1 MPLHHTRHR
10 PALTA
15 GGILTAAAL
24 IAGSLTAT
32 AASTAG
38 STGPDLPALDG
49 VTRSTDATLD
59 TRKVSSPV
67 APTVAQRTA
76 VADLLTSAGAGSRVT
91 WDGRFG
97 TPRSLRREGGY
108 LTGTASGSP
117 ATVARAFLAA
127 NSAAFRLDAAEIAA
141 LAVTRDHALPGTK
154 THVVTFVQ
162 TFAGKPAVRG
172 GRLTVAVTPDGRV
185 LSYAGDPVGGGALG
199 GGFSLSAADAL
210 LKVAGVLAPGAGFEA
225 TQSGTQAG
233 YAVFSRSTLAGPS
246 YVKAVA
252 FPTKD
257 GARAAYRVQFV
268 KALDE
273 AWDVV
278 VDASSG
284 AVLYRASL
292 AQHENDGTVYE
303 NYPGA
308 PKGGTPVQRSF
319 GPTPESPGGWT
330 DPTGVISTGI
340 TTLGNNASTYAN
352 YSNFIGPVD
361 QAPRPFSPTG
371 SFNYVYTQE
380 WAKAKGATVPPS
392 YVGDLNPAATN
403 LFYQHNRVHDELY
416 GFGFTESAG
425 NFQVDNSA
433 GDGGGQGG
441 DPILGLVHAGAASG
455 GSPTYTG
462 RDNAYMLTLDD
473 GIPPWSGMFLWEPID
488 DAFEGPYSDGNF
500 DASVVEHEYVHGLS
514 NRYVAGGSALSSQQ
528 SGSMGEGWSDWY
540 ALNHLYTEGLATTA
554 VVGQHV
560 TGNAKRGIRN
570 WDYDQNPTT
579 FGDIGYDVTGPEV
592 HADGEIWT
600 ATLWDLRKALVT
612 KYGATKGADVA
623 ARLVTDGMPLTA
635 PDPSFLDARDGILA
649 ADVDR
654 NHGDNTDLIWT
665 VFAKRGAGASAIS
678 KTGDDIDP
686 TPAFDNAS
694 AGRNGLLSL
703 KIVNASTGAPVAGAK
718 VIIGRFEARVTPV
731 ARTSSTGGAAAK
743 MVAGSYPVTI
753 QAPGFGLQTFESVPV
768 TAGATTSRTLRV
780 APNLA
785 SLSSGATVVSA
796 SSENPGLP
804 ASFAFDDTAASVWRT
819 ADAATTYN
827 TGPDQRATIKLAK
840 PSTIDRVQ
848 VSAYPAIGG
857 GRFNT
862 IKDFTVQVSDD
873 GVLWRTVKAGAFG
886 YQTPR
891 PTASDLNYRT
901 FALATPAKA
910 SYLRF
915 FVDSVN
921 GNTSKAA
928 QVAEVQAFG
937 SAGAITPAPPAA
949 DQPFTDSGNITTGN
963 PAAGNASGEANVF
976 GVTGTEFSNTCALP
990 VGSQGADAWIS
1001 ALPAGFGDGQHT
1013 VTATGGETPAGH
1025 DLDLYFL
1032 GSDCK
1037 LKGSAATAAANEAG
1051 VIPGGT
1057 TYVLTQLYTGADVPV
1072 TITAV
1077 DAG

>member
-1 MPLHHTRHR
+1 MHQRPTRAR
-10 PALTA
+10 PVLMA
-15 GGILTAAAL
+15 GGVLAVAAL
-24 IAGSLTAT
+24 IASTLSAT
-32 AASTAG
+32 AAST
-38 STGPDLPALDG
+38 GPVLPALDG
-49 VTRSTDATLD
+49 VNRSTDPTLD
-59 TRKVSSPV
+59 VRKVTAAV

-76 VADLLTSAGAGSRVT
+76 VAALLASAGTGSRLT
-91 WDGRFG
+91 WDERFG

-108 LTGTASGSP
+108 LTGPASGAP
-117 ATVARAFLAA
+117 VTVAREFLATHG
-127 NSAAFRLDAAEIAA
+127 AAFRLTSAEVTA
-141 LAVTRDHALPGTK
+141 LAVTRDHALPGTN

-162 TFAGKPAVRG
+162 TFAGRPAVRG
-172 GRLTVAVTPDGRV
+172 GRLTVSVTPDGRV

-199 GGFSLSAADAL
+199 GAYSLSASDAL
-210 LKVAGVLAPGAGFEA
+210 LRVAGVLAPGSGLEA
-225 TQSGTQAG
+225 TQTGTQAG
-233 YAVFSRSTLAGPS
+233 YSVFARSTLAGPS

-292 AQHENDGTVYE
+292 VDHDSDGTVYE

-308 PKGGTPVQRSF
+308 PKGGTPVNRSF
-319 GPTPESPGGWT
+319 GPTPESPKGYV
-330 DPTGVISTGI
+330 DPTGILGTGV

-361 QAPRPFSPTG
+361 QGPRPVSPTG
-371 SFNYVYTQE
+371 SFNYVYTQR
-380 WAKAKGATVPPS
+380 WAATKGQAVPPS
-392 YVGDLNPAATN
+392 YVDDLNSAATN
-403 LFYQHNRVHDELY
+403 LFYQHNRIHDELY

-425 NFQVDNSA
+425 NFQVDNA
-433 GDGGGQGG
+433 GGGGQGG
-441 DPILGLVHAGAASG
+441 DPILGLVHAGAVSG
-455 GSPTYTG
+455 GAPTYTG

-473 GIPPWSGMFLWEPID
+473 GIAPWSGMFLWEPID

-500 DASVVEHEYVHGLS
+500 DASVIEHEYVHGLS

-540 ALNHLYTEGLATTA
+540 ALNHLYTAGLATTA

-560 TGNAKRGIRN
+560 TGNTSRGIRN
-570 WDYDQNPTT
+570 WDYDKNPTT

-600 ATLWDLRKALVT
+600 ATLWDLRKALVAR
-612 KYGATKGADVA
+612 YGATKGADVA

-649 ADVDR
+649 ADIDR
-654 NHGDNTDLIWT
+654 FHGDNTDLIWT
-665 VFAKRGAGASAIS
+665 VFAKRGAGASAVS
-678 KTGDDIDP
+678 RTGDDIDP
-686 TPAFDNAS
+686 TPGFDHAAAS
-694 AGRNGLLSL
+694 RNGLLSL
-703 KIVNASTGAPVAGAK
+703 KVVNATTGAPVPGAK
-718 VIIGRFEARVTPV
+718 VIIGRFEARVSPL
-731 ARTSSTGGAAAK
+731 ARTSSTGGAGAK

-753 QAPGFGLQTFESVPV
+753 QAAGFGLQTFESVPV
-768 TAGATTSRTLRV
+768 AAGATTSRTLRL

-785 SLSSGATVVSA
+785 SMSSGATVVSA
-796 SSENPGLP
+796 SSQDPGLP

-819 ADAATTYN
+819 ANAATTYN
-827 TGPDQRATIKLAK
+827 AGPDQRATIKLAK

-848 VSAYPAIGG
+848 VSAYPAVGG

-862 IKDFTVQVSDD
+862 LRDFTVQVSDD
-873 GVLWRTVKAGAFG
+873 GVLWNTVRTGGFAYEA
-886 YQTPR
+886 PR
-891 PTASDLNYRT
+891 PMAPDLNYRT
-901 FALATPAKA
+901 FTLAKPVKA

-915 FVDSVN
+915 FVDSVQ
-921 GNTSKAA
+921 GNKAKA
-928 QVAEVQAFG
+928 GQVAEVQAFG
-937 SAGAITPAPPAA
+937 SAGAITPTAPPADA
-949 DQPFTDSGNITTGN
+949 PFTDSGTIAVGN
-963 PAAGNASGEANVF
+963 PAAGDPSGLANVF
-976 GVTGTEFSNTCALP
+976 GVTGTEFTTTCTLP
-990 VGSQGADAWIS
+990 VATQGVDAWVS
-1001 ALPAGFGDGQHT
+1001 KLPAGFGDGQHT
-1013 VTATGGETPAGH
+1013 VTATGGVTPAGH

-1032 GSDCK
+1032 GSDCS
-1037 LKGSAATAAANEAG
+1037 LKGSAATAAADESG

-1057 TYVLTQLYTGADVPV
+1057 TYVLTQLYAGANVPV
-1072 TITAV
+1072 TIKAV